1 MSSSQQSIE
10 VRIEGYRDVWVY
22 CEHEDGKLTRPTTEV
37 IAGARKIADK
47 VGMDVVG
54 VLMGYNLGDLVK
66 EPIYYGADKVIYCD
80 DPRLKDY
87 QVLPYT
93 TVLSDMVM
101 RLKPWALLFVTSEI
115 GKDLGPRVAYRT
127 RTGLAADVIDL
138 IVEDFVM
145 NLPTGR
151 YVYKDCIAQV
161 RPDFA
166 TRIAKIFTPKHRPQI
181 SSVRPGNFTP
191 LPRDEGRK
199 GEVVRWEPRFEE
211 DDFQVEVLETRKV
224 PKSEVKLEEAKVVIS
239 LGLGILRD
247 ASGRPRDPREA
258 FRMAKELA
266 DLIREKF
273 GVETEIGASRAL
285 IYAGLKELE
294 GLITKERQV
303 GQTGK
308 TIAPEVY
315 IALGISGALQHR
327 VGMQRSKRIVAVNL
341 DPNAPIFQIAHY
353 GYVGDLYEFL
363 PKAIELLRSM

>member
-1 MSSSQQSIE
+1 MSSQLQSIE

-22 CEHEDGKLTRPTTEV
+22 CEHEDGQLTRATTEV
-37 IAGARKIADK
+37 IGGARKVADR
-47 VGMDVVG
+47 VGMKVVG
-54 VLMGYNLGDLVK
+54 VLIGYNLNDLLR
-66 EPIYYGADKVIYCD
+66 EPIYYGADSVIYCD

-93 TVLSDMVM
+93 TVLSDMIVK
-101 RLKPWALLFVTSEI
+101 LKPWAMLFVTSEI

-191 LPRDEGRK
+191 LPRDEKRRGDL
-199 GEVVRWEPRFEE
+199 VRWEPQFNE
-211 DDFQVEVLETRKV
+211 DDFQVETLETRRL
-224 PKSEVKLEEAKVVIS
+224 PKSEIKLEEANVVIS

-247 ASGRPRDPREA
+247 GAGRPRDPREA
-258 FRMAKELA
+258 YGMAEELKK
-266 DLIREKF
+266 LLSEKF
-273 GVETEIGASRAL
+273 GIKVEIGSSRAL
-285 IYAGLKELE
+285 IYAQLKELE
-294 GLITKERQV
+294 GLITKDRQV

-308 TIAPEVY
+308 TIAPDLY

-327 VGMQRSKRIVAVNL
+327 VGMQRSKKIVAVNL

-353 GYVGDLYEFL
+353 CVVGDLYDFL
-363 PKAIELLRSM
+363 PKLIEELRSI

>member
-1 MSSSQQSIE
+1 MSSQLQSIE
-10 VRIEGYRDVWVY
+10 VRVEGYRDVWVY
-22 CEHEDGKLTRPTTEV
+22 CEHEEGKLTRATTEV
-37 IAGARKIADK
+37 IAGARKVAEK
-47 VGMDVVG
+47 VGMKVVG
-54 VLMGYNLGDLVK
+54 VLMGYNLDDLLM

-80 DPRLKDY
+80 DQRLKDY

-93 TVLSDMVM
+93 TVLSEMILE
-101 RLKPWALLFVTSEI
+101 LKPWALLFVTSEI

-127 RTGLAADVIDL
+127 KTGLAADVIDL

-151 YVYKDCIAQV
+151 YIYKDCIAQV

-191 LPRDEGRK
+191 LPRDERRSGD
-199 GEVVRWEPRFEE
+199 VVRWEPRFND
-211 DDFQVEVLETRKV
+211 DDFQVEILETRKL
-224 PKSEVKLEEAKVVIS
+224 PKSDVMLEEANVVIS

-258 FRMAKELA
+258 YRMAEELK
-266 DLIREKF
+266 RVVEEKF
-273 GVETEIGASRAL
+273 GVKVEIGSSRAL
-285 IYAGLKELE
+285 IYAQLKELE
-294 GLITKERQV
+294 GLITKDRQV

-308 TIAPEVY
+308 TIAPDVY

-327 VGMQRSKRIVAVNL
+327 VGMQRSKKIVAVNI
-341 DPNAPIFQIAHY
+341 DPGAPIFQIAHY
-353 GYVGDLYEFL
+353 CVVGDLYDVL
-363 PKAIELLRSM
+363 PRLIDELRSI